1 MNIRQLEIFTTV
13 AATGSMTRA
22 AQQLFL
28 SQPAISK
35 AIRELEQ
42 SIGVRLFDRIDNRLA
57 LNSAGRQFRIRV
69 TQLLTEFNELAQY
82 GD

>member
-13 AATGSMTRA
+13 AATGSMTKA

-35 AIRELEQ
+35 AIWELEQ
-42 SIGVRLFDRIDNRLA
+42 SIGVRLFD
-57 LNSAGRQFRIRV
+57 
-69 TQLLTEFNELAQY
+69 
-82 GD
+82 